1 MPNNATLYPS
11 GVTYAPDIP
20 TFIDTLFANIDSPRE
35 EDHARYADAFTE
47 DAIYEIGEWGS
58 ARGPHEILKYMEGQW
73 ARARSMKHIAEKVFP
88 FGGEDE
94 LMLFG
99 TVTVWTKED
108 GAEITVDYAGRV
120 LLDRQNG
127 ALKIRGY
134 YMHLTPK
141 KQSKA

>member
-1 MPNNATLYPS
+1 MRSANGAAPGDRMVCLCSLLLCILPGS
-11 GVTYAPDIP
+11 GKVTETCA
-20 TFIDTLFANIDSPRE
+20 
-35 EDHARYADAFTE
+35 
-47 DAIYEIGEWGS
+47 
-58 ARGPHEILKYMEGQW
+58 EILKYMEGQW

-134 YMHLTPK
+134 YMHLVSLETI
-141 KQSKA
+141 AFHG